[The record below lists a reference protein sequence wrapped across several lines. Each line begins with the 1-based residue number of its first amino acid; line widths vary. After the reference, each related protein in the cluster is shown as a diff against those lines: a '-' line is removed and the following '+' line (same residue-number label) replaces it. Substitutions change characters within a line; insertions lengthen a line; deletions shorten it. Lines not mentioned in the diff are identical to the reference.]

1 MIIGVKYIPLRAFKI
16 NFGLIRCMY
25 KQVIG
30 HLKKTM
36 TRVKLI
42 FILTVLALT
51 NVLGQDNKVICDC
64 PKTQFAGT
72 RADTTFYLSNGKTI
86 VLCGYKNPESK
97 PTTFSEFIL
106 AVCGQDTII
115 DFWGAV
121 QTCRLNV
128 NKDTLFVSELKNLPT
143 GKNFKYQETVW
154 TTEKIFFN
162 GQKVVRKL
170 FVNRQIKKYN
180 QDEIQTVLKAY
191 ETAKSGLDECKM
203 EIANR
208 LFIATISGDKK
219 ARQYFKEFKN
229 KFGTLDGAFAE
240 EYSDLIAMLDLWDKK
255 NNVP

>member
-1 MIIGVKYIPLRAFKI
+1 
-16 NFGLIRCMY
+16 
-25 KQVIG
+25 
-30 HLKKTM
+30 
-36 TRVKLI
+36 
-42 FILTVLALT
+42 
-51 NVLGQDNKVICDC
+51 
-64 PKTQFAGT
+64 
-72 RADTTFYLSNGKTI
+72 
-86 VLCGYKNPESK
+86 
-97 PTTFSEFIL
+97 
-106 AVCGQDTII
+106 
-115 DFWGAV
+115 
-121 QTCRLNV
+121 
-128 NKDTLFVSELKNLPT
+128 LFVSELKNLPT